1 MPFLTIPRRSHFCS
15 TIISWTMF
23 PSKDICLTE
32 RTRRLLYKSSASSSS
47 SFSSSS
53 SSPPT
58 SYHTPPSSPPPS
70 SPPPPSPPPSSPSYH
85 TPPSSSPPSSS
96 SHTPQSPPAPPSFI
110 HTPTDTFP
118 HSSTGRV
125 ILSTAPC
132 PLFLICFLF
141 FHYAGL
147 IEKKPVFMSFSQESQ
162 RSLRNISIISLG
174 SGNGSVFDNSLPV
187 LLLLLKTLLPTLG

>member
-1 MPFLTIPRRSHFCS
+1 
-15 TIISWTMF
+15 MF

-32 RTRRLLYKSSASSSS
+32 RTRRLLYKSSASYSS

-53 SSPPT
+53 
-58 SYHTPPSSPPPS
+58 PS
-70 SPPPPSPPPSSPSYH
+70 
-85 TPPSSSPPSSS
+85 PSSSPPSSS

-162 RSLRNISIISLG
+162 RSLHNISIIPRRFL
-174 SGNGSVFDNSLPV
+174 SGIW
-187 LLLLLKTLLPTLG
+187 